1 MKELLGVY
9 KRGMQASAS
18 WKPRRTVSITIQVTI
33 FCKPLEK
40 KNVVSQF
47 SSNQNNIENENLVLK
62 NIHRHITEY
71 FQYYK

>member
-62 NIHRHITEY
+62 KYSST
-71 FQYYK
+71 YYGIFSIL

>member
-9 KRGMQASAS
+9 KGGIQASAS

-40 KNVVSQF
+40 KMLSRNFQTTKTIWKRKPSF
-47 SSNQNNIENENLVLK
+47 DK
-62 NIHRHITEY
+62 NIHRHITKY
-71 FQYYK
+71 FRYYK